1 VNRRDRKLLNEIG
14 RYYLQYKGIIDVEK
28 LLPLFQGTTE
38 VPVNDYTLAYIY
50 FYIIY
55 LVTKDAVLS
64 AREALKERLTYRE
77 SSVEYSQELLGE
89 LDVPRT
95 IEVYSMN
102 MVAYYNFTEGLNAPE
117 FSILGYLLRRIYHLV
132 EEKLEGLKYVDND
145 AVPKYFN
152 FLENFKKKLDEL
164 NDLKERFPNGYYRE
178 PSYID
183 PEWLM
188 RAYKAYFLIKGIESI
203 KVGTREKG
211 AVTEKKIIKF
221 LLWKLY
227 ELYVFYLV
235 VNYLDD
241 EGYDIIRKD
250 GEFFAEKDN
259 RLIRLIFNTSL
270 STSSLRKVDDTE
282 DVERYK
288 GRPDISL
295 DDRDRLPK
303 PVIFECKYSSSVSY
317 ITMGRFK
324 VMAYTYEYDPEVTV
338 LVYPGLEDGQMNYD
352 AEDSATRELDK
363 MVREKEFLLDFYYN
377 SHLIYMAIID
387 PLRDIEENLR
397 IVGKILGKI
406 I

>member
-1 VNRRDRKLLNEIG
+1 
-14 RYYLQYKGIIDVEK
+14 
-28 LLPLFQGTTE
+28 
-38 VPVNDYTLAYIY
+38 
-50 FYIIY
+50 
-55 LVTKDAVLS
+55 
-64 AREALKERLTYRE
+64 
-77 SSVEYSQELLGE
+77 
-89 LDVPRT
+89 
-95 IEVYSMN
+95 

-132 EEKLEGLKYVDND
+132 QEKLEGLKYVDND

-235 VNYLDD
+235 VNYLDGK
-241 EGYDIIRKD
+241 GYDIIRKD

-387 PLRDIEENLR
+387 PLRDVEENLR